1 MMPNDQDRI
10 PSESPLA
17 QTRTFAFI
25 RSEFERTS
33 ESIAAFGDARPSSAA
48 AYDSLGYMI
57 MRSYLDSVEQIDAT
71 GLPYHHNLGVALF
84 CELHTQACYHYYREY
99 DRIQGLTETAS
110 PHEIRRSKRS
120 FGDLLSAARRRLPK
134 VNLAVRKSEWDVAFA
149 GTTTFTWPALRG
161 ALAPDGVSLRNGSTG
176 KPSAFPRADVQ
187 AAMLRA
193 WVYAIHDQIAT
204 MLGVSSASIK
214 RYGPD
219 PIRPLLTRMAGT
231 PTLSDAPP
239 DLLITGTLGE
249 FRTRLTALSAMARG
263 IPVLTFH
270 HGAQYGIGDEPYY
283 GMYEGYLPDFKVV
296 YGDTTL
302 QRQAGATTDSSNVRG
317 SETRLF
323 SRTDKTIRRL
333 RSAAPVETLT
343 SLRGKSV
350 LYMASEFETVRYGP
364 FRDIHP
370 STYLAWQQELLRW
383 LQTQTGA
390 APAVRLHPKRPSTHF
405 DPQGYP
411 LADGDLIQEI
421 ERADV
426 LVVDYPTTSLAI
438 ALATTKPVLY
448 FDLGI
453 RRLFPAAVQAI
464 EARCMTA
471 ATDPLDPTAGPAAME
486 ASLGKACT
494 DTFTEMFS
502 FAPGS
507 GDEVSD
513 SAKAIAQAL
522 AIR

>member
-1 MMPNDQDRI
+1 MIPNDHGLAPR
-10 PSESPLA
+10 ESPSIPA
-17 QTRTFAFI
+17 GTFAI
-25 RSEFERTS
+25 IGSEFTRKTAP
-33 ESIAAFGDARPSSAA
+33 IAAFGDARPSSSV
-48 AYDSLGYMI
+48 AYDALGKMI
-57 MRSYLDSVEQIDAT
+57 LESYLDSVEEIDAL

-99 DRIQGLTETAS
+99 DRIHGLTEAAS
-110 PHEIRRSKRS
+110 AHQMRRSKRS
-120 FGDLLSAARRRLPK
+120 IGNLLSAARRRLPN
-134 VNLAVRKSEWDVAFA
+134 VNLSIRKSKWNVAFA
-149 GTTTFTWPALRG
+149 GTTTFTWQALRRS
-161 ALAPDGVSLRNGSTG
+161 LARDGVSLRNGSTG
-176 KPSAFPRADVQ
+176 KSIAFPQADVQ

-193 WVYAIHDQIAT
+193 WVHTVHDGVAAI
-204 MLGVSSASIK
+204 LGVSPASID

-219 PIRPLLTRMAGT
+219 PVRPLLTRMAAT
-231 PTLSDAPP
+231 PTLSDTQP

-249 FRTRLTALSAMARG
+249 FRTRLTALSAMACG
-263 IPVLTFH
+263 IPVLVFH
-270 HGAQYGIGDEPYY
+270 HGAQYMIGDEPYY
-283 GMYEGYLPDFKVV
+283 ELYEGAFPDFKVV
-296 YGDTTL
+296 YGDAAL
-302 QRQAGATTDSSNVRG
+302 QRRAGAVTDSSNLRG
-317 SETRLF
+317 TEVRLF
-323 SRTDKTIRRL
+323 SRTDKTIQQL

-350 LYMASEFETVRYGP
+350 LYLASEFESVRYGP
-364 FRDIHP
+364 FRDVHP
-370 STYLAWQQELLRW
+370 STYLRWQQKLLGW
-383 LQTQTGA
+383 LQTQTGV

-411 LADGDLIQEI
+411 LSDGDLLQAI

-426 LVVDYPTTSLAI
+426 LVVDYPATSLPI
-438 ALATTKPVLY
+438 ALATAKPVLY

-471 ATDPLDPTAGPAAME
+471 ATDPLDPTAGLAAME
-486 ASLGKACT
+486 ASLGKPCT

-507 GDEVSD
+507 SDEVSD

>member
-1 MMPNDQDRI
+1 MMPNDQDRA
-10 PSESPLA
+10 PSDSPSAL
-17 QTRTFAFI
+17 TRTFAFV

-33 ESIAAFGDARPSSAA
+33 ASIAAFGDARPSSSA
-48 AYDSLGYMI
+48 AYDALGKAI
-57 MRSYLDSVEQIDAT
+57 MGSYLDSVEEIDAL

-99 DRIQGLTETAS
+99 DRIQGLTEAACA
-110 PHEIRRSKRS
+110 HEMRRSKRS
-120 FGDLLSAARRRLPK
+120 IGDLLAAARRRLPNI
-134 VNLAVRKSEWDVAFA
+134 NLAIRKSDWDVAFA
-149 GTTTFTWPALRG
+149 GTTTFTWQALRQSLG
-161 ALAPDGVSLRNGSTG
+161 HDGVSLRNGSTG

-193 WVYAIHDQIAT
+193 WVYAIHDRVAT

-219 PIRPLLTRMAGT
+219 PVRPLLTRMAAT
-231 PTLSDAPP
+231 PTLSDTPP

-249 FRTRLTALSAMARG
+249 FRTRLAALSAMARG

-270 HGAQYGIGDEPYY
+270 HGAQYGIWDEPYY
-283 GMYEGYLPDFKVV
+283 DLYEGCLPDFKVV
-296 YGDTTL
+296 YGDTKL
-302 QRQAGATTDSSNVRG
+302 QRQAGAATDSSNVRG

-323 SRTDKTIRRL
+323 SRTDKTIQRL

-343 SLRGKSV
+343 RLRGKSV
-350 LYMASEFETVRYGP
+350 LYMASEFESVRYGP
-364 FRDIHP
+364 FRDVHP

-383 LQTQTGA
+383 LQTQIGA

-453 RRLFPAAVQAI
+453 RRLFPAAGRAI

-471 ATDPLDPTAGPAAME
+471 VTDLLVPTAGLAAME

-494 DTFTEMFS
+494 DTFTEVFS
-502 FAPGS
+502 VAPNS
-507 GDEVSD
+507 SDEVAD
-513 SAKAIAQAL
+513 SAMAIAQAL